1 LGSKKLS
8 IALVTIVLCA
18 FAATV
23 RAEPAGA
30 ARGMLVGIY
39 DPVQPL
45 IAPDTTFKTLVNLR
59 AQIIRLNLDWNLIA
73 KKQPAV
79 PTDPADPAY
88 DWSTYDRALVNAAK
102 NKIQV
107 LFTIYGTPR
116 WAQGKK
122 KGVNRVPA
130 KLTSLRYFSLA
141 AAKRYSGKFK
151 RTDGTVLPSVR
162 KWLAWNEPNNPI
174 FLAPQWQKIG
184 RRCAATKKR
193 GNRRVCVRFVPRY
206 APIAARNY
214 VGICTAVYTGVHGSH
229 LAKEVVGCGA
239 TDPRGNNAA
248 RSHRPS
254 ISPLAFLQ
262 DLRKYGLKKSHFD
275 VYAHHPYY
283 GRPNESPTTKPKDKQ
298 TVTLANI
305 GVLTKLLG
313 KLYGS
318 KKLWITEYGYQTR
331 PPDKAFGVT
340 WVKQAQ
346 YLTKAYAL
354 ARKNPRIT
362 MMLWFLLRDEGR
374 LGGWQSGLFTA
385 GGKKKPAYN
394 AFRRLPH

>member
-1 LGSKKLS
+1 MASRKAS
-8 IALVTIVLCA
+8 IALITIVLCGL
-18 FAATV
+18 AATV
-23 RAEPAGA
+23 RPDPAAA

-45 IAPDTTFKTLVNLR
+45 AAPDKTFTTLVNLR

-73 KKQPAV
+73 KKQPTN

-88 DWSTYDRALVNAAK
+88 DWSTYDRALLNAADR
-102 NKIQV
+102 KIQV

-122 KGVNRVPA
+122 KGVNRAPA
-130 KLTSLRYFSLA
+130 NMNSLRYFSLA

-151 RTDGTVLPSVR
+151 RDDGTKLPAVR
-162 KWLAWNEPNNPI
+162 KWLAWNEPNNPV
-174 FLAPQWQKIG
+174 FLAPQWQKVG
-184 RRCAATKKR
+184 RR
-193 GNRRVCVRFVPRY
+193 Y
-206 APIAARNY
+206 IPIAARNY
-214 VGICTAVYTGVHGSH
+214 VGICTAVYLGVHASH
-229 LAKEVVGCGA
+229 LSKQVVGCGA

-248 RSHRPS
+248 RSRRPS
-254 ISPLAFLQ
+254 ISPIAFLSA
-262 DLRKYGLKKSHFD
+262 LRKYGLKRNHFD

-283 GRPNESPTTKPKDKQ
+283 GSPRETPTTMPKGKQ
-298 TVTLANI
+298 TVTLANLD
-305 GVLTKLLG
+305 VLTKLLG
-313 KLYGS
+313 KLYGG

-331 PPDKAFGVT
+331 PPDRAFGVT

-346 YLTKAYAL
+346 YLTQAYAM
-354 ARKNPRIT
+354 ARKNPRVT

-374 LGGWQSGLFTA
+374 LGGWQSGLFTV